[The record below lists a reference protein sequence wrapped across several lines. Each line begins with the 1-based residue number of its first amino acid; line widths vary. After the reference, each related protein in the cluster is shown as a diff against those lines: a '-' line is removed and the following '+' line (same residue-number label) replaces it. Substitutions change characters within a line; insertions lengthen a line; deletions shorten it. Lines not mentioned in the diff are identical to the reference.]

1 MTESLFA
8 ILEDIM
14 PNLSQPVNSQTKPLS
29 LIASKSLQIFPWELI
44 LNEPLIRHFSYEDF
58 IGESKKR
65 TKNDQLSTA
74 YEDYIPKYI
83 SFYYSGL
90 DKTFIQVEEQRR
102 SWLIEDTFHYM
113 NLQLQ
118 SPSYLPYWRSSLTLP
133 FHSTAVKYGKKIHG
147 HKKRYKYISWIDLSL
162 VIDNQS
168 ITEMTQQTIQP
179 NEFGIFLLS
188 YTDLIESNSTLMSL
202 MQNFKESPFLFVP
215 PYKMKSVASKL
226 MKIQEELL
234 KPIAKT
240 KMSTPS
246 IGKYQFLM
254 NALQMVQSECQVPVT
269 IFNAPQKI

>member
-1 MTESLFA
+1 M
-8 ILEDIM
+8 
-14 PNLSQPVNSQTKPLS
+14 V
-29 LIASKSLQIFPWELI
+29 
-44 LNEPLIRHFSYEDF
+44 
-58 IGESKKR
+58 
-65 TKNDQLSTA
+65 
-74 YEDYIPKYI
+74 
-83 SFYYSGL
+83 
-90 DKTFIQVEEQRR
+90 
-102 SWLIEDTFHYM
+102 
-113 NLQLQ
+113 
-118 SPSYLPYWRSSLTLP
+118 
-133 FHSTAVKYGKKIHG
+133 KKIHG

-234 KPIAKT
+234 KPSAKT
-240 KMSTPS
+240 KISTPS